1 MPPTLQQCICD
12 VGGWIGP
19 TCRENPCASV
29 DCGAHGDCTANPVTK
44 ATVCVCKD
52 GYVGAKCDMQWLTRS
67 IVSPEGGSVGTMMG
81 FTSVTQCAT
90 ECEKIDTCRSFTFGG
105 GQCYFKDKC
114 VLASDPGNAGSSFK
128 TAYRLCSADGTLPK
142 CKAGF
147 AGPKCD
153 VETCTWLKCG
163 AKGTCDVGKVKCVCE
178 PGWGGATCE
187 EPSPCASIACG
198 AHGTCVV
205 GAGNAV
211 SCSCTDGYTGE
222 TCNVQWITRSLVTN
236 EGGSVGEAM
245 PLKSVSLCAAE
256 CEKHDTCRSFAYN
269 NPGMCYFKDRCVAA
283 SDPGNAGSA
292 FKTAYRPC
300 AADGTLPPPPNADCA
315 GSWSEWSSCNAT
327 TKSRAKFYIV
337 SASPSGSG
345 KVCPASPSSEACVPE
360 EVNVDCSGTWSSW
373 STCDATTKT
382 RSQFFTVSIAQK
394 GSGKAC
400 PASPASEACVP
411 EEVNVDCSGTWSSW
425 STCDAATK
433 TRSQS
438 FTLLVAQKGSGK
450 ACPVS
455 PASKACIPGE
465 ASVDCSGT
473 WSSWSTCDAATMT
486 RSQSFTLLVAQKGGG
501 KACPVSP
508 SSEACVPS
516 GGVGTV
522 GNANTDGNAGSGS
535 SNINTGNTTGNTDA
549 TGNTDG
555 GSTVGA
561 FPLVAVAGGAG
572 GGVVLIIIVAVVAVV
587 LMKRRKNG
595 TGEGKGAQRRGS
607 LELKQVQAIESSATE
622 GGKRD
627 SLPQVFFDN
636 PMPPTNSLPAGWQ
649 AVADMET
656 GGTYYHNAASGES
669 TWEFPVA

>member
-90 ECEKIDTCRSFTFGG
+90 ECEKFDTCRSFTFGG

-114 VLASDPGNAGSSFK
+114 VAASDPGNAGSSFK

-163 AKGTCDVGKVKCVCE
+163 AKGTCDVGKVKCVCD

-211 SCSCTDGYTGE
+211 SCSCTDGYAGE

-236 EGGSVGEAM
+236 EGGSVGGPM

-256 CEKHDTCRSFAYN
+256 CEKRDTCRSFAYN
-269 NPGMCYFKDRCVAA
+269 NPGTCYFKDRCVAA

-300 AADGTLPPPPNADCA
+300 AANGTLPPPPNADCA

-327 TKSRAKFYIV
+327 TKSRAKYYIV
-337 SASPSGSG
+337 SASPS
-345 KVCPASPSSEACVPE
+345 
-360 EVNVDCSGTWSSW
+360 
-373 STCDATTKT
+373 
-382 RSQFFTVSIAQK
+382 

-433 TRSQS
+433 TRSQF
-438 FTLLVAQKGSGK
+438 FTVSIAQKGSGK

-455 PASKACIPGE
+455 PSSKACIPGE

-473 WSSWSTCDAATMT
+473 WSSWSMCDAATKT

-572 GGVVLIIIVAVVAVV
+572 GAVVLIIIVAVVAVV
-587 LMKRRKNG
+587 LMKRGKNG

-607 LELKQVQAIESSATE
+607 LELKHVQTIESSATE
-622 GGKRD
+622 GEPVKAGKRD

-636 PMPPTNSLPAGWQ
+636 PMPPTKSLPAGWQ
-649 AVADMET
+649 AVADTET